1 MKKTSSQ
8 HNFSLLLSNLENNNE
23 GNLLSNTF
31 CNIIK
36 IDKGGFGI
44 LYKAKHIL
52 DSKDYAI
59 KKISLMKENDDVFC
73 FNIYNKL
80 KEVRCLS
87 TLNHKNI
94 IRYNTSWIEKNYNQ
108 NKLIQEINIFIQ
120 MELMDINLKQYLI
133 QNNLNKEKKNKIINN
148 IILGIEYL
156 HSQDIIHCDLKPD
169 NILLNIKNKEIESI
183 KIADFGLVIEK
194 NRDII
199 SHSEY
204 GSFIYLPPESE
215 YNSYTLK
222 YDIYSLGII
231 FFEIIEDWN
240 TEMERIEKITYFKKR
255 KYSERYP
262 VLNLMISEDQN
273 LRPNISELKNIK
285 IFNEI

>member
-8 HNFSLLLSNLENNNE
+8 HNFSLLLSNLDNNNE

-87 TLNHKNI
+87 ALNHKNI

-133 QNNLNKEKKNKIINN
+133 QNNLNKENKNKIINN

-169 NILLNIKNKEIESI
+169 NILLNIKNKEIENI

-199 SHSEY
+199 SQSEY

-240 TEMERIEKITYFKKR
+240 TEMERIEKIMYFKKGG
-255 KYSERYP
+255 YSEKYP
-262 VLNLMISEDQN
+262 VLNSMISEDQN

-285 IFNEI
+285 IF